1 MQILLGL
8 MLNDLG
14 NCELGIKGSVLQYFR
29 PNCSYQSFPSGEIQS
44 VQSLQFGLHDMPTW
58 AP

>member
-1 MQILLGL
+1 MH
-8 MLNDLG
+8 NDLG

-44 VQSLQFGLHDMPTW
+44 VQNLQFGLHDMPTW